1 LAIWIV
7 TDNLVKGAAL
17 NALQIA
23 EHAVQ
28 RDAVH
33 GRRA

>member
-1 LAIWIV
+1 MWIV

-23 EHAVQ
+23 EAAVAGN
-28 RDAVH
+28 AVH
-33 GRRA
+33 GKTS